1 MKIRKAGLKD
11 VSEIVKLGE
20 KLWSYHDKKFKEAK
34 MFNKRKKSAGK
45 VFSGFVKKY
54 IKGRNGLVLVAEDNG
69 KIIAYNLNYI
79 KNNIPIFLIEKIGY
93 ISGLYVD
100 EKYRGKSISS
110 EFSKKAFIW
119 FKSKKIKDIEIAAY
133 PQNKRAVS
141 IYRKWGF
148 KDYHLVLRR
157 KL

>member
-1 MKIRKAGLKD
+1 MIILL
-11 VSEIVKLGE
+11 IT
-20 KLWSYHDKKFKEAK
+20 
-34 MFNKRKKSAGK
+34 
-45 VFSGFVKKY
+45 VFSGIVKKY
-54 IKGRNGLVLVAEDNG
+54 IKRRNGLVLVAEDNG